1 MTHIVF
7 FQCKER
13 TLENQKKVAAIL
25 NKMQGKIDLVQ
36 EMEVGIDFLNSDRS
50 FDLALI
56 VRLDKKDL
64 EAYQKDPLHC
74 ACKEEFAPLIACS
87 KTVDFE

>member
-7 FQCKER
+7 LKLKEASK
-13 TLENQKKVAAIL
+13 ENQEKVAAIL

-36 EMEVGIDFLNSDRS
+36 EMEVGIDFLRSERS

-56 VRLDKKDL
+56 VRLNKEDL
-64 EAYQKDPLHC
+64 DAYQANEVHC
-74 ACKEEFAPLIACS
+74 ACKQEFAPFVEYS